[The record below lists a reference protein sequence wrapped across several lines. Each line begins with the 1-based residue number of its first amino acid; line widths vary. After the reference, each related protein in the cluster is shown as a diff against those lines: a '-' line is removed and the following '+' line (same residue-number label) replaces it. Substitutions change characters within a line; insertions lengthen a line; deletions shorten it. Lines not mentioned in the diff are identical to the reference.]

1 MAEICAEL
9 QDIGVSG
16 DLARAPDLLEGAARS
31 RVRSRPPGAGGR
43 GSEEPGLRILIAED
57 DAVSRTIL
65 KRSVEKLGHE
75 VLAAEDGLEAWELF
89 QREPELDLII
99 SD

>member
-1 MAEICAEL
+1 M
-9 QDIGVSG
+9 
-16 DLARAPDLLEGAARS
+16 
-31 RVRSRPPGAGGR
+31 RV
-43 GSEEPGLRILIAED
+43 LIAED

-65 KRSVEKLGHE
+65 KRSVEKFGHE
-75 VLAAEDGLEAWELF
+75 VLAAADGLEAWELF